1 MLIRLH
7 WHFQRIKNLI
17 AGGLRSLQQR
27 GLRATLIHVPQRL
40 GWKARSGDGFSLP
53 AGTAHVVIVDAQI
66 PDPTR
71 DSGSV
76 RLLAICQLLQARGL
90 GVAFVPASGTADST
104 ERQRLAAASIVL
116 LGTHGGLSLPR
127 WMSQRKADIR
137 GVMLCRHAVASAF
150 LPLVRNL
157 LPTVP
162 VAFDTVDLHYLRE
175 RRAAQQIGSPAAMAQ
190 AEQTRLAEI
199 AMVTQT
205 DLTYVVS
212 IEEARTLAAECPQAR
227 ITVLSNIHRLQ
238 PPGPGPEHR
247 RGALFVGGWG
257 HHPNQDAIH
266 WLADTIWP
274 LVQQRSPGCL
284 LHVVGDL
291 PDEIRQWLNGLPGIH
306 AHGRLPDLQPLMDS
320 CRFALAP
327 LRVGAGVKGKVNS
340 AMSHGLPVIATSI
353 AAEGMFITPG
363 IHALVADLPEEIVEA
378 IVALNQDDALW
389 SALSAGGQQ
398 NVQDHFSAQAAD
410 QALDCWLPACP
421 KQAPKQA

>member
-7 WHFQRIKNLI
+7 WHYLRIKNLI
-17 AGGLRSLQQR
+17 AAGLRSLQQR
-27 GLRATLIHVPQRL
+27 GLLATLAHVPQRL
-40 GWKARSGDGFSLP
+40 GWGKEPADAFSLP
-53 AGTAHVVIVDAQI
+53 AGTPHVLIVDAQI

-90 GVAFVPASGTADST
+90 GVAFVPASGTADSA

-116 LGTHGGLSLPR
+116 LGTHGGLSLPG
-127 WMSQRKADIR
+127 WAKQRRADIR
-137 GVMLCRHAVASAF
+137 GVMLCRHTVASAF
-150 LPLVRNL
+150 LPLLRNL
-157 LPTVP
+157 LPAVP
-162 VAFDTVDLHYLRE
+162 IAFDTVDLHYLRE
-175 RRAAQQIGSPAAMAQ
+175 QRAARQIGSPSAMAQ
-190 AEQTRLAEI
+190 AEQTRQAEI
-199 AMVTQT
+199 AVVQQS

-212 IEEARTLAAECPQAR
+212 AEEAHTLAADCPKAR
-227 ITVLSNIHRLQ
+227 IAVLSNIHRLQ
-238 PPGPGPEHR
+238 PPGPGPENR

-274 LVQQRSPGCL
+274 LVQQRSPGCR

-291 PDEIRQWLNGLPGIH
+291 PDEIMQWLNGLPGIH

-378 IVALNQDDALW
+378 IVALNQDDTLW
-389 SALSAGGQQ
+389 SALSAGGRQ
-398 NVQDHFSAQAAD
+398 NVHEHFSAQAAD
-410 QALDCWLPACP
+410 QALDCWLPTYPEPAP
-421 KQAPKQA
+421 EQA